1 MLWFSFFDVGCTHLS
16 PVLYFIS
23 KPVILFALQ
32 IEWLG
37 FIWNATLGWNVLNK
51 NHNIDLS

>member
-1 MLWFSFFDVGCTHLS
+1 MLWLSFFDVGCTHLS

-37 FIWNATLGWNVLNK
+37 FIWNATFGWNVLNK